1 MRDQEFT
8 EFLFRCQILG
18 HLPSDR
24 LADAARFLIGLAE
37 EDPDSMKS
45 WLPVVI
51 RLSGSRRQDAVKIIR
66 MLMISGND
74 TLKNFLYIGDPVV
87 LEVAGKIGSWGPLV
101 VAQRLNG
108 ITSFENIQSLDL
120 EDQT

>member
-24 LADAARFLIGLAE
+24 LADAARFLIGLAD

-45 WLPVVI
+45 WFPVVI
-51 RLSGSRRQDAVKIIR
+51 RLSGSRRQDAVKIFR
-66 MLMISGND
+66 MLMLEGND
-74 TLKNFLYIGDPVV
+74 TLKDFIYSCDPS
-87 LEVAGKIGSWGPLV
+87 LMEVIKKIGSWGPLV
-101 VAQRLNG
+101 AAERLKG
-108 ITSFENIQSLDL
+108 INSFEDIQSLDL
-120 EDQT
+120 EDMT